1 MVSTEPDTGLVA
13 VAGGRV
19 SALRPAAGRGMAR
32 RRGNGA
38 AANGSGRAGVAFVS
52 GYAVL
57 LLLFGVAPGVYA
69 AYLALTTANGH
80 FTWFA
85 NFVASGEDFRFLT
98 AFRDVA
104 VYLIIWLLALIVF
117 VLGLA
122 LMLHGRAGR
131 VSTTLRFLFYLPGAL
146 AGAASVLVWL
156 FMLDPTV
163 SPWQAVLKG
172 IGLSTFAQSIEPGH
186 LPLIFAVIAFWTG
199 AGGWIV
205 VMYGA
210 LNNIPEE
217 LIDASSIDGANVF
230 QVAWHVKLPLIK
242 KWVFYMIILAFAA
255 GTQLFVEPLLIS
267 EASSGLISP
276 AWSPNELAYVF
287 AFQNDNFNYA
297 AAISLD
303 LLVVGLVCA
312 ALLVARSGLFE
323 ID

>member
-104 VYLIIWLLALIVF
+104 VYLIEA
-117 VLGLA
+117 A
-122 LMLHGRAGR
+122 
-131 VSTTLRFLFYLPGAL
+131 
-146 AGAASVLVWL
+146 AGAFNAVTAGVLYYQLRVAKEGVDIERIASV
-156 FMLDPTV
+156 FD
-163 SPWQAVLKG
+163 
-172 IGLSTFAQSIEPGH
+172 
-186 LPLIFAVIAFWTG
+186 
-199 AGGWIV
+199 
-205 VMYGA
+205 
-210 LNNIPEE
+210 
-217 LIDASSIDGANVF
+217 
-230 QVAWHVKLPLIK
+230 
-242 KWVFYMIILAFAA
+242 
-255 GTQLFVEPLLIS
+255 
-267 EASSGLISP
+267 
-276 AWSPNELAYVF
+276 
-287 AFQNDNFNYA
+287 
-297 AAISLD
+297 
-303 LLVVGLVCA
+303 
-312 ALLVARSGLFE
+312 
-323 ID
+323 

>member
-1 MVSTEPDTGLVA
+1 MIR
-13 VAGGRV
+13 GRAERI
-19 SALRPAAGRGMAR
+19 ALRTLWWIVM
-32 RRGNGA
+32 
-38 AANGSGRAGVAFVS
+38 
-52 GYAVL
+52 
-57 LLLFGVAPGVYA
+57 
-69 AYLALTTANGH
+69 
-80 FTWFA
+80 
-85 NFVASGEDFRFLT
+85 
-98 AFRDVA
+98 
-104 VYLIIWLLALIVF
+104 IVF
-117 VLGLA
+117 VLFFVVPVLWLVLAPSKSDRQLVFSNPLA
-122 LMLHGRAGR
+122 LGTWHNVESAWDLMF
-131 VSTTLRFLFYLPGAL
+131 SY
-146 AGAASVLVWL
+146 
-156 FMLDPTV
+156 
-163 SPWQAVLKG
+163 
-172 IGLSTFAQSIEPGH
+172 QS
-186 LPLIFAVIAFWTG
+186 
-199 AGGWIV
+199 
-205 VMYGA
+205 GA

-255 GTQLFVEPLLIS
+255 GTQLFVEPQLIS